1 MGIANQT
8 SARESVSGP
17 FETTETKDEDVEW

>member
-8 SARESVSGP
+8 SKRESVSGP
-17 FETTETKDEDVEW
+17 FETTETKDEEGEW